1 MLVKTNYFSTR
12 RTEEEVEDEA
22 EAEDGD
28 RGWKIGG
35 EDDAARNGL
44 RINDGKVN
52 CEHRGTF

>member
-1 MLVKTNYFSTR
+1 M
-12 RTEEEVEDEA
+12 EDRS
-22 EAEDGD
+22 
-28 RGWKIGG
+28 RGWGLGTRGEG

>member
-12 RTEEEVEDEA
+12 RTEVEVEDEA
-22 EAEDGD
+22 EDGD
-28 RGWKIGG
+28 QGWRIRG